1 MSKNYKPI
9 RFPIE
14 AYNNLLDKQKKMSEE
29 ASRLLGKQI
38 KIPFTKII
46 TIMSR
51 NPLFLDDKSLI
62 ALIKKRKGTVF
73 K

>member
-1 MSKNYKPI
+1 MSKHYQPV

-14 AYNNLLDKQKKMSEE
+14 AYNNLLRKQTKMNED
-29 ASRLLGKQI
+29 ASKLLGKQV

-51 NPLFLDDKSLI
+51 NPLFLDERSLI
-62 ALIKKRKGTVF
+62 ALIKKRKGKVY

>member
-1 MSKNYKPI
+1 MSENYKPI

-14 AYNNLLDKQKKMSEE
+14 AYNNLVKKQMSMEKI
-29 ASRLLGKQI
+29 ASELMGKPV

-51 NPLFLDDKSLI
+51 NHLIIDDKSLI
-62 ALIKKRKGTVF
+62 ALVKRKKRFF